1 MSLACLCCSTDLC
14 VYSSTNSHR
23 NMCLDVQ
30 SSYLHNHT
38 EWNQC
43 KCPTGEWINKL
54 WNIYSNKKKWTIDS
68 HNDLNKFQ
76 RHWGSE
82 MKLSYLHLLQAT
94 KKPKVRGEF
103 TECFADLLAI
113 CPLESSSWEAVLKGF
128 QECHGLVSRKFTLI
142 LNLLPEP
149 PSCIMNHAHGGLS
162 HIGDPSPKPVLK
174 RLSSQT
180 GRWAPLSAPT
190 CSVRA
195 ESG

>member
-1 MSLACLCCSTDLC
+1 
-14 VYSSTNSHR
+14 
-23 NMCLDVQ
+23 
-30 SSYLHNHT
+30 
-38 EWNQC
+38 
-43 KCPTGEWINKL
+43 
-54 WNIYSNKKKWTIDS
+54 
-68 HNDLNKFQ
+68 
-76 RHWGSE
+76 

-94 KKPKVRGEF
+94 KKPKVHGEF

-142 LNLLPEP
+142 LNLLPGP

-180 GRWAPLSAPT
+180 GR
-190 CSVRA
+190 
-195 ESG
+195 